1 MVPVGNECLRTRPP
15 PAIGLRFQPKAGVKS
30 SLSSIDCVVLCRRSP
45 CARGVSL
52 CAAGISVSP
61 NGALRIRAGGR
72 KMPPKK
78 PDARPQSADILRRH
92 LASVF
97 KLPTSDAPQTPVDCA
112 HETEPAQPEIPLVS
126 IDISKN
132 DAEQIAAHL
141 REKLGEKSYRHCFE
155 GKTRIVVES
164 DEVLIGVASPFLAS
178 WMQKQFRSVMADVAR
193 QVLGPSAR
201 VRFEVDGELAA
212 NLDVPAF
219 GKTETK
225 PQQTL
230 EDPPPSSAPTSK
242 EPAYRPGRQFARLE
256 DFLAGSN
263 ATLAITAAREV
274 CLAPGQS
281 YNPLYFH
288 GGVGLGKTH
297 LLEGIYRSIR
307 ARFPAFRVLYLTAE
321 AFTNY
326 FTAALREKTLPGFR
340 QRFRNVNVLLV
351 DDLDFL
357 ESKQGIQEEFLHT
370 FKQLE
375 SQGGQIVLTADRH
388 PRLLSNL
395 SEELQT
401 RCLSG
406 LVCRLEAPD
415 QEIRRQIASA
425 FALRQKADLGEEVLE
440 FVASRFS
447 RNVRELQGA
456 IHTLATYGRMTNR
469 RVSLSAARKI
479 LADLERDCTRIVRMA
494 DVEQAVC
501 QFFGITPG
509 ELKSAKRIRSLTQPR
524 MLAMFLIRKHTQA
537 AYQEIGQYF
546 GGRNHATVISAEK
559 KVLGW
564 LSEKATLKI
573 ATETWPMDEV
583 IEALE
588 RQLQA
593 G

>member
-1 MVPVGNECLRTRPP
+1 ME
-15 PAIGLRFQPKAGVKS
+15 
-30 SLSSIDCVVLCRRSP
+30 
-45 CARGVSL
+45 
-52 CAAGISVSP
+52 
-61 NGALRIRAGGR
+61 
-72 KMPPKK
+72 
-78 PDARPQSADILRRH
+78 
-92 LASVF
+92 SVF
-97 KLPTSDAPQTPVDCA
+97 KLPSLAALESAAEGPVDDEPPQTHA
-112 HETEPAQPEIPLVS
+112 SPEATGSVS
-126 IDISKN
+126 SE
-132 DAEQIAAHL
+132 AEQIAAL
-141 REKLGEKSYRHCFE
+141 LESRLGEKSYRHCFE
-155 GKTRIVVES
+155 GKTRIRVES
-164 DEVLIGVASPFLAS
+164 DEAIIGVASPFLAS
-178 WMQKQFRSVMADVAR
+178 WMQKQFRSVIADAAR
-193 QVLGPSAR
+193 NVLGPSAR

-212 NLDVPAF
+212 NLEVPALTNAVS
-219 GKTETK
+219 KR
-225 PQQTL
+225 QH
-230 EDPPPSSAPTSK
+230 SSASLPKSPAASSK
-242 EPAYRPGRQFARLE
+242 EPTSRPGRQFARLE
-256 DFLAGSN
+256 DFLAGPN

-274 CLAPGQS
+274 CLSPGQN

-307 ARFPAFRVLYLTAE
+307 ARFPALRILYLTAE

-326 FTAALREKTLPGFR
+326 FTEALREKTLPGFR

-395 SEELQT
+395 SEELAT

-415 QEIRRQIASA
+415 QETRRQIATA
-425 FALRQKADLGEEVLE
+425 YALRQKADLGEDVLA
-440 FVASRFS
+440 FVAARFS

-456 IHTLATYGRMTNR
+456 INTLATYGRMTNR
-469 RVSLSAARKI
+469 RVSLSAARKL

-494 DVEQAVC
+494 DVEQTVC
-501 QFFGITPG
+501 QFFGITPSD
-509 ELKSAKRIRSLTQPR
+509 LKSAKRIRSLTQPR

-564 LSEKATLKI
+564 LSENATLKI